1 MARTLPSQREASCH
15 DNRQWRA
22 ARWRAE
28 VPSRSCERPR
38 HIHQTKGVLVDRSG
52 WREEGLGHERR
63 FGLVSSSADKP
74 DKPDMVAGATVA
86 AETTLFPVPL
96 GLASRLSALRSNPM
110 ADAHEIRG
118 HANGERLGGC
128 RRAVDHGQLRL
139 RIAADQP
146 RWFPSPQIVLLQ
158 QGSDQ
163 PPPAT
168 GQGLSARCLHACA
181 AGCPR
186 SLGPWAPGWSWL
198 AVCPASAPDGN
209 WPRASLPNRA
219 SQAAGFGRAW
229 SSSAST
235 RRSHA
240 LFRRSSRLEN
250 ANLSR
255 QTLPDPGRATPWWRS
270 RRELK
275 AQLLARIGGTRREG
289 QGRLG
294 QLPPRAGAT
303 GGLLVWSCRRPR

>member
-1 MARTLPSQREASCH
+1 MTT
-15 DNRQWRA
+15 DNGVLH
-22 ARWRAE
+22 RWRAE

-209 WPRASLPNRA
+209 WPGASLPNRA

-255 QTLPDPGRATPWWRS
+255 QTLPDPGRATPWS

-303 GGLLVWSCRRPR
+303 GSLLVWSCRRPR